1 VIGVTGGGLEPRA
14 NNLRTKRAPDACLC
28 CTSGAANRLRL
39 SKSAG
44 SGAGQGTLHVLTSV
58 PSEENASVE
67 WRGNVVVLA
76 IRHDIDLSNAD
87 ELDTRLREPLREV
100 ASGFIVDFTHAR
112 FVDSSGLRVLFEF
125 AATLRRE
132 GRPLA
137 FVIPAANPLRRLLE
151 LSGAQELATF
161 HLDVDAAVASMN

>member
-1 VIGVTGGGLEPRA
+1 MRVHRA
-14 NNLRTKRAPDACLC
+14 GHLNPGTSDAL
-28 CTSGAANRLRL
+28 TDLPAD
-39 SKSAG
+39 KD
-44 SGAGQGTLHVLTSV
+44 TSV
-58 PSEENASVE
+58 DWQDDVI
-67 WRGNVVVLA
+67 VVA
-76 IRHDIDLSNAD
+76 IRHEIDISNAD
-87 ELDTRLREPLREV
+87 ELDARLREPLREV
-100 ASGFIVDFTHAR
+100 ARGVIVDFTNAR

-161 HLDVDAAVASMN
+161 HLDIGAALASMN